1 MKEKDDSKHLENNL
15 KKAVIEML
23 LLKLIAEGDTYG
35 YELSQE
41 LKKRSSGLI
50 QILEGSMYPI
60 LYRLSDNEYISFY
73 EKKVGKRMSRVYYH
87 IEKKGLDYLST
98 QEKVLDDYIDLVHFL
113 LNSNKDDVYE

>member
-41 LKKRSSGLI
+41 LKKRSSGKI

-60 LYRLSDNEYISFY
+60 LYRLSDNGYISYY

-87 IEKKGLDYLST
+87 IEKKGMEYLNSQKKILDEYL
-98 QEKVLDDYIDLVHFL
+98 DLVHFL